1 MKTTMTITVDEK
13 IKKDFQEFAKDMWT
27 NMTNL
32 LSMFMR
38 DVSRRREVSF
48 SWVDYSIEFEK
59 FSKENLKE
67 LVNDKNIKKN
77 TSKMEKL
84 LSNI

>member
-1 MKTTMTITVDEK
+1 MKTTMTISIEEQ

-27 NMTNL
+27 NVTNL

-38 DVSRRREVSF
+38 DSARKRELKF
-48 SWVDYSIEFEK
+48 SGNNFNIEFEN
-59 FSKENLKE
+59 FSKENLDD
-67 LVNDKNIKKN
+67 LINDKQIIEN

-84 LSNI
+84 LCNV